1 MAIFNDLIEALL
13 ERNRIEFS
21 DVAITIGLR
30 NGGVKVKGQIPISVV
45 DTQKNKTLASL
56 VLPLEA
62 NVEIKDVTFPLPT
75 LP

>member
-1 MAIFNDLIEALL
+1 MSIFNDLIEALI

-30 NGGVKVKGQIPISVV
+30 AGGVKIKGQIPVSVV
-45 DTQKNKTLASL
+45 DTQKNKMLASL

-62 NVEIKDVTFPLPT
+62 SVEIKDMTFPIPT
-75 LP
+75 PQ